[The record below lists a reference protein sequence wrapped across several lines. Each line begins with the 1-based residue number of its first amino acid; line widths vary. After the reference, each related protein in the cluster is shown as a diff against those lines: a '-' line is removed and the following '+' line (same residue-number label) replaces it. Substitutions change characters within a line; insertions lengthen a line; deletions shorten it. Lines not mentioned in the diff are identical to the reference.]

1 MRGEGPRPGGSP
13 PTSERAPRGEDVRCG
28 ALPGP
33 LFPAHGRSPPR
44 AAARGPDSA
53 PVPDVRAPSSPS
65 PRRVGVAQRSP
76 DHAARGGGAIRCVLG
91 QPSGAWWAA
100 IRCVVGQPSGAW
112 WGSHQVRGGAAI
124 RCVVGRA
131 ERAGAHELRDE
142 VCGGGR
148 SPSHRRSRARRAS
161 RVRWAPAEPRNAP
174 GVREEGGPSQFW
186 DMAGWT
192 ARHAAGGRGEAA
204 SEASCGP
211 SAPSRAAAR
220 RDSSSSRSPST
231 GGGATPALR
240 PHPGTAPVRQ
250 PRRTPRKPCFRS
262 PARVTQRSSVS

>member
-1 MRGEGPRPGGSP
+1 MRRSPGP
-13 PTSERAPRGEDVRCG
+13 
-28 ALPGP
+28 ALPRAWPIPPPSRGAGAR
-33 LFPAHGRSPPR
+33 LRARARCPR
-44 AAARGPDSA
+44 AFVPLPAKGGGRPTVTRPCCPRRGSHP
-53 PVPDVRAPSSPS
+53 VRA
-65 PRRVGVAQRSP
+65 
-76 DHAARGGGAIRCVLG
+76 
-91 QPSGAWWAA
+91 
-100 IRCVVGQPSGAW
+100 
-112 WGSHQVRGGAAI
+112 GAAI